1 RISAVEDHA
10 GEERERTQRRQSE
23 PRSVLDGHKEMIRAV
38 LADTGPLY
46 ATVDPDDEH
55 HARAL
60 LELQKLNR
68 DRQEIVILYST
79 LLEAYSL
86 IMFRLGRDVA
96 SNWLLDMAQ
105 TALLNPTSEDYW
117 QAAARIRALTDQ
129 SITLL

>member
-1 RISAVEDHA
+1 
-10 GEERERTQRRQSE
+10 
-23 PRSVLDGHKEMIRAV
+23 MIRAV

-129 SITLL
+129 SITLFDAVAAVVATRMKVEVWTYDHHFDVMRVGVWR